1 MPRLIRASFVGL
13 ILGVVLLLA
22 AAPAGAKTVPGQPP
36 FRVLVFDKMNQEQFA
51 QLARRGAVGLLV
63 PGVGPTTNR
72 RQALA
77 ELVRGAEVNARM
89 GGVPS
94 GPRLV
99 DATHATGT
107 PTGID
112 VVAVVLPPKGAPV
125 QNDHRY
131 RIAVIGRGFRG
142 LLQSKT
148 TKIPGLVSIVDI
160 APTVLGRA
168 RGTLG
173 SVPSEHPLAELTS
186 LNRQIHANNRLKFAA
201 LFVVAGAVAL
211 LALLGLR
218 AATTAVPASLLVS
231 SLIGAAQLGN
241 EVAIMAALTVGT
253 IGGALLLAR
262 VCRTDRGLL
271 ALYAAVL
278 GLYLLLLARRPE
290 WVAISPLGPTQ
301 NQRFWGI
308 GNQLETL
315 LLGPLLAGAAL
326 ARRRF
331 GVVGFVVFA
340 LLALFTVAS
349 NQLGSDGGG
358 AIVLGVAF
366 AFLGSRLLRLG
377 RGGFVTLLLAA
388 ATIVLGIVSYDLR
401 TPGPNHLRSAFAHG
415 FSGLVEVVVNRV
427 PLSYGPAA
435 AQWFLVIPLGIAFA
449 VALALALRGTRQRLR
464 RDLVLAVAVGVV
476 TSLLVNDSAA
486 YVLAGGVAVIASF
499 ARFAPAYAP
508 QVALPTAVRSLDA
521 QPVRSDARGD

>member
-1 MPRLIRASFVGL
+1 MHRFLSGCLLGL
-13 ILGVVLLLA
+13 LLGAAGLLA

-36 FRVLVFDKMNQEQFA
+36 FRVLVLDHLNRAQFD

-72 RQALA
+72 RQSLA

-99 DATHATGT
+99 DPMHATGT
-107 PTGID
+107 PTGPD

-125 QNDHRY
+125 ENNHRY
-131 RIAVIGRGFRG
+131 RIAVIGHGFHG

-148 TKIPGLVSIVDI
+148 THIAGLVSIVDI
-160 APTVLGRA
+160 APTALGHS

-173 SVPSEHPLAELTS
+173 SVESAHPLAALST
-186 LNRQIHANNRLKFAA
+186 LDRQIHANNRLKFAA
-201 LFVVAGAVAL
+201 VFVVAGAVAL

-218 AATTAVPASLLVS
+218 AAVTAVPASLLVS
-231 SLIGAAQLGN
+231 TAIGAAQLTN

-253 IGGALLLAR
+253 LGGALLLAR

-271 ALYAAVL
+271 VLYAVVL
-278 GLYLLLLARRPE
+278 GLYLLMLARRPD

-315 LLGPLLAGAAL
+315 LLGPVLAGAAL

-331 GVVGFVVFA
+331 GAAGFAVFA
-340 LLALFTVAS
+340 LVALVTVAS
-349 NQLGSDGGG
+349 NRLGADGGG

-366 AFLGSRLLRLG
+366 AFLGSRMLRLG
-377 RGGFVTLLLAA
+377 RGGFTTLLLVA
-388 ATIVLGIVSYDLR
+388 ATIVLAIVSYDLR
-401 TPGPNHLRSAFAHG
+401 SPGPNHLRSAFSHG
-415 FSGLVEVVVNRV
+415 VSGLVAVAVNRV
-427 PLSYGPAA
+427 PLAYRPALA
-435 AQWFLVIPLGIAFA
+435 HWPLVVPLGIAFA
-449 VALALALRGTRQRLR
+449 LALALALRGESLRLR
-464 RDLVLAVAVGVV
+464 RDLVLAVAAGVG

-508 QVALPTAVRSLDA
+508 QVVLPTTVRALDA
-521 QPVRSDARGD
+521 QPMRSEARGE